1 MSNPVQKVR
10 VYEKEDRRTLAA
22 ILTANGYAVWQGKEA
37 KTGNKKALDYC
48 VYFKEPEEDD
58 AGSKE

>member
-10 VYEKEDRRTLAA
+10 VYEKEDRRILAA
-22 ILTANGYAVWQGKEA
+22 ILTANGYVVWQGKEA
-37 KTGNKKALDYC
+37 KPNNKKALDYC
-48 VYFKEPEEDD
+48 VYFKEPDEET